1 MLKKSFIA
9 LPFIAL
15 LWLTALA
22 TATPTFAASTPGNTG
37 RPLNLAHYK
46 QVQACEQAAQG
57 FARCLAIKLQP
68 TGLAPHASSNT
79 PGGLTPSKLQK
90 AYKLPSNTAGKGQT
104 IAIVDAYDNP
114 NAEADMAVYR
124 STFGLP
130 ACTTANGCF
139 KKVDQQG
146 GTRYPQADSGW
157 AGEIALDLDM
167 ASAICPNCHILLVEA
182 NSSYFN
188 DLGTSVNTAARMGA
202 AVISNSYGGSEDAQS
217 VASIAQ
223 DYKHAGVTITAS
235 SGDSGYGVQMPA
247 AFNSV
252 IAVGGTSLSPA
263 NNSRGWTE
271 SAWNGSGSGC
281 GQYVNKPSWQKDS
294 GCRHRTVA
302 DVSAVAD
309 PNTGVAVYNTYGD
322 NGWNIY
328 GGTSASSPIIA
339 GVYALAGNATK
350 INPGAYLYSH
360 SANLFDVTRGSNGQC
375 KTRYLCTTGTGYD
388 GPTGLGTPNGTTAF

>member
-1 MLKKSFIA
+1 MPSRDRKSTRLNSSHPSNSYAVFCLKKK
-9 LPFIAL
+9 
-15 LWLTALA
+15 
-22 TATPTFAASTPGNTG
+22 N
-37 RPLNLAHYK
+37 
-46 QVQACEQAAQG
+46 
-57 FARCLAIKLQP
+57 
-68 TGLAPHASSNT
+68 SST
-79 PGGLTPSKLQK
+79 PGGLTPNKLQK
-90 AYKLPSNTAGKGQT
+90 AYKLSSNTAGKGQT

-130 ACTTANGCF
+130 ACTTANGCL

-252 IAVGGTSLSPA
+252 IAVGGT
-263 NNSRGWTE
+263 
-271 SAWNGSGSGC
+271 
-281 GQYVNKPSWQKDS
+281 
-294 GCRHRTVA
+294 
-302 DVSAVAD
+302 
-309 PNTGVAVYNTYGD
+309 
-322 NGWNIY
+322 
-328 GGTSASSPIIA
+328 
-339 GVYALAGNATK
+339 
-350 INPGAYLYSH
+350 
-360 SANLFDVTRGSNGQC
+360 
-375 KTRYLCTTGTGYD
+375 
-388 GPTGLGTPNGTTAF
+388 